1 MIGIRIMNT
10 PLLEIEDLYAG
21 VEGKEIIK
29 GFNLTVNSGEIHA
42 IMGPNG
48 AGKSTL
54 SNVLCGKPGYHVTSG
69 RVRFKGQDLFK
80 LSAEERAREGLFLSM
95 QYPVEIPGVP
105 VTSFLKHAVNAI
117 RAHRGEPELDTMEFV
132 KLVRE
137 EGKKLGLN
145 GDMIKRAVNVGFS
158 GGEKKRLE
166 TLQMAVLKPVL
177 AILDEADSGLDI
189 DALRVV
195 AEGVNA
201 LHTEENGLLVI
212 THYQRLL
219 NYIVPDYVH
228 VYADGRIVKT
238 GGKELAHELEEKGY
252 AEFVKEEE

>member
-1 MIGIRIMNT
+1 MTT
-10 PLLEIEDLYAG
+10 PLLEIEDLCAG
-21 VEGKEIIK
+21 VDGKEIIK
-29 GFNLTVNSGEIHA
+29 DFNLTINAGEVHA

-54 SNVLCGKPGYHVTSG
+54 SNVLCGKPGYHITSG
-69 RVRFKGQDLFK
+69 RVYFRGKDLLK
-80 LSAEERAREGLFLSM
+80 LSAEDRAREGLFLSM

-117 RAHRGEPELDTMEFV
+117 RKYQNLPELDTMEFI
-132 KLVRE
+132 KMVRE
-137 EGKKLGLN
+137 EGKKLGV
-145 GDMIKRAVNVGFS
+145 DSEMIKRPVNVGFS

-166 TLQMAVLKPVL
+166 TLQMAVLKPQL

-201 LHTEENGLLVI
+201 LHTSEKGLLVI

-219 NYIVPDYVH
+219 NYIVPDFVH
-228 VYADGRIVKT
+228 VYADGHIVKT
-238 GGKELAHELEEKGY
+238 GGKELALELEERGY
-252 AEFVKEEE
+252 AEFVKETR

>member
-1 MIGIRIMNT
+1 MTT

-21 VEGKEIIK
+21 VDGKEIIK
-29 GFNLTVNSGEIHA
+29 GFNLTINAGEIHA

-54 SNVLCGKPGYHVTSG
+54 SNVLCGKPGYEATSG
-69 RVRFKGQDLFK
+69 RVMFKGKNLFE
-80 LSAEERAREGLFLSM
+80 LSPEERACEGLFLSM

-105 VTSFLKHAVNAI
+105 VTSFLKHSVNAI
-117 RAHRGEPELDTMEFV
+117 RKYRGESELDTMEFI
-132 KLVRE
+132 KMVRS
-137 EGKKLGLN
+137 EGKKLGLD
-145 GDMIKRAVNVGFS
+145 GEMIKRAVNVGFS

-166 TLQMAVLKPVL
+166 TLQMSVLKPTL

-195 AEGVNA
+195 AEGVNS
-201 LHTEENGLLVI
+201 LHNTENALLVI

-219 NYIVPDYVH
+219 NYIVPDFVH
-228 VYADGRIVKT
+228 IYADGKIVKT
-238 GGKELAHELEEKGY
+238 GGKELAFELEEKGY
-252 AEFVKEEE
+252 AEFVKEK

>member
-1 MIGIRIMNT
+1 MTT

-21 VEGKEIIK
+21 VDGKEIIK
-29 GFNLTVNSGEIHA
+29 GFNLVINPGEVHA

-69 RVRFKGQDLFK
+69 RVLFKGKDLF
-80 LSAEERAREGLFLSM
+80 SMPAEERAREGLFLCM

-117 RAHRGEPELDTMEFV
+117 RQHKGEPELDTMAFV

-137 EGKKLGLN
+137 EGRKLGLDN
-145 GDMIKRAVNVGFS
+145 EMIKRAVNVGFS

-166 TLQMAVLKPVL
+166 TLQMAVLKPCL

-201 LHTEENGLLVI
+201 LHNENNALMVI

-219 NYIVPDYVH
+219 NYIVPDFVH
-228 VYADGRIVKT
+228 IYADGKIVKT
-238 GGKELAHELEEKGY
+238 GDKTLAMELEEKGY
-252 AEFVKEEE
+252 AAFVKESA